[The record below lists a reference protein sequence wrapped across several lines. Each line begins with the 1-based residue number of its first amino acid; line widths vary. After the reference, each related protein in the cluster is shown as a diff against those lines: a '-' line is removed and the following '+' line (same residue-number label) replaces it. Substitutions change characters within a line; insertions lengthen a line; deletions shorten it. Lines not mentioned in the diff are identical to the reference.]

1 MMVFRNLTI
10 RARIGLTMA
19 FLAVLL
25 GITGVLGLYGMTR
38 SNDSTREIFTNQ
50 MPSAVNVAVSEMFAA
65 RERLALD
72 RAALLAGT
80 PDSAAAVERSRAMRV
95 QSDAWWQKYLALPRG
110 ADEDRLAQ
118 EVAARRK
125 VLQDSCDA
133 FGSAVAAGDHD
144 RIGEG
149 AKQLQARYNE
159 LAVAGE
165 ALRTFQFTD
174 AQARFD
180 RAESVFETM
189 RVLSIVVLVAGIGA
203 AVLSWLTLSRAIG
216 RPIADALAHFDAISA
231 GDLRRPI
238 VVDRRDEMGQLLEG
252 LARMQRGLVDT
263 VRTVRGGS
271 ESIATAARQIA
282 AGNIDLSSRT
292 EEQAAALQETA
303 SSMEQLTGTVKQNA
317 DNARQASSLAAN
329 ASEIA
334 NKGNTVVGQVVGTMG
349 EINDSSAK
357 IADIIAIIEGIA
369 FQTNILALN
378 AAVEAARAG
387 EEGRG
392 FAVVAGEVRS
402 LAQRSSSAAKEIKAL
417 IDASVER
424 IRTGS
429 TLVDEAGRTMSDVI
443 GAVQRVTDIMGEIA
457 AASEEQ
463 SGGID
468 QVARAVAQMDEVTQQ
483 NAALV
488 EEAAAAAQSL
498 DEQAARLRETA
509 AVFQLDDETARAGTA
524 VAVAARHAPRAAAA
538 PPALPR
544 ASNATPR
551 RNARPPRCR
560 RASLSPHRPRP
571 RRLRRPPAATT
582 GRRSDRRA
590 PCIYPH
596 LVTNDARDQRASSF
610 QRWTK
615 CDSADDRSCVVTCSA
630 RRPSTETQERAACT
644 SCSRAR
650 RTGMSVRD
658 CEKNL

>member
-1 MMVFRNLTI
+1 MVFRNLTI

-25 GITGVLGLYGMTR
+25 GVTGVLGLHGMTR

-50 MPSAVNVAVSEMFAA
+50 MPSAVDVAMAEMFAA

-80 PDSAAAVERSRAMRV
+80 PDSAAAIERSRAMRT
-95 QSDAWWQKYLALPRG
+95 QSDAWWQKYLALPRD

-118 EVAARRK
+118 DVAARRK
-125 VLQDSCDA
+125 VLQSSCDA
-133 FGSAVAAGDHD
+133 FASAVAAGDHD
-144 RIGEG
+144 RIGDG
-149 AKQLQARYNE
+149 AKQLQARYTE
-159 LAVAGE
+159 LATAGE
-165 ALRTFQFTD
+165 ALRSAQFTN

-180 RAESVFETM
+180 QAESVFETM
-189 RVLSIVVLVAGIGA
+189 RALSVVVLLAGIGA

-216 RPIADALAHFDAISA
+216 RPIADALSHFDAIA
-231 GDLRRPI
+231 VGDLRRPI
-238 VVDRRDEMGQLLEG
+238 VVNRRDEMGQMLEG

-443 GAVQRVTDIMGEIA
+443 SAVQRVTDIMGEIA

-468 QVARAVAQMDEVTQQ
+468 QVARAVTQMDEVTQQ

-498 DEQAARLRETA
+498 EEQAARLRETA
-509 AVFQLDDETARAGTA
+509 AVFQLDDGAARAGAA
-524 VAVAARHAPRAAAA
+524 VAVAARHAPRAPSAPAAPAPAAA
-538 PPALPR
+538 RVERDAAPKR
-544 ASNATPR
+544 AA
-551 RNARPPRCR
+551 
-560 RASLSPHRPRP
+560 
-571 RRLRRPPAATT
+571 AATT
-582 GRRSDRRA
+582 A
-590 PCIYPH
+590 P
-596 LVTNDARDQRASSF
+596 ARKPAAV
-610 QRWTK
+610 
-615 CDSADDRSCVVTCSA
+615 SAVPAPAPAAATAGGDDW
-630 RRPSTETQERAACT
+630 ETF
-644 SCSRAR
+644 
-650 RTGMSVRD
+650 
-658 CEKNL
+658 

>member
-1 MMVFRNLTI
+1 MVFRNLTI

-25 GITGVLGLYGMTR
+25 GVTGVLGLYGMTR
-38 SNDSTREIFTNQ
+38 ANDSTREIFTNQ
-50 MPSAVNVAVSEMFAA
+50 MPSAVNVAVAEVFAA

-72 RAALLAGT
+72 RAALLVGT
-80 PDSAAAVERSRAMRV
+80 PDSAAAIERSRAMRG

-110 ADEDRLAQ
+110 TEEDRLAQ
-118 EVAARRK
+118 DVAARRK
-125 VLQDSCDA
+125 ALQDSCDA
-133 FGSAVAAGDHD
+133 FATAIGTGDHD
-144 RIGEG
+144 QIGGG
-149 AKQLQARYNE
+149 AKQLQARYND

-180 RAESVFETM
+180 QAESVFETM
-189 RVLSIVVLVAGIGA
+189 RVLSIVVLLAGIGA

-216 RPIADALAHFDAISA
+216 RPIADALSHFDAIAA

-238 VVDRRDEMGQLLEG
+238 VVDRRDEMGQMLEG

-282 AGNIDLSSRT
+282 AGNTDLSSRT

-329 ASEIA
+329 ASDIA

-463 SGGID
+463 SSGID

-498 DEQAARLRETA
+498 EEQAARLRETA
-509 AVFQLDDETARAGTA
+509 AVFQLDDEAARAGA
-524 VAVAARHAPRAAAA
+524 VVAVARQAPRAPSAPAAA
-538 PPALPR
+538 PAAPAAARVERDAAPKR
-544 ASNATPR
+544 APVVATP
-551 RNARPPRCR
+551 ARK
-560 RASLSPHRPRP
+560 
-571 RRLRRPPAATT
+571 PAA
-582 GRRSDRRA
+582 GSAA
-590 PCIYPH
+590 PAPA
-596 LVTNDARDQRASSF
+596 VATAGG
-610 QRWTK
+610 
-615 CDSADDRSCVVTCSA
+615 DDW
-630 RRPSTETQERAACT
+630 ETF
-644 SCSRAR
+644 
-650 RTGMSVRD
+650 
-658 CEKNL
+658 

>member
-1 MMVFRNLTI
+1 MVIANLTI

-25 GITGVLGLYGMTR
+25 AVIGVLGLYGMSTA
-38 SNDSTREIFTNQ
+38 NDSMRELFTNQ
-50 MPSAVNVAVSEMFAA
+50 MPSAVNVAVADTYAA

-72 RAALLAGT
+72 RAALLVGT
-80 PDSAAAVERSRAMRV
+80 PDSAAAVERSRAMRA
-95 QSDAWWQKYLALPRG
+95 QSDAWWKKYLDLPRG
-110 ADEDRLAQ
+110 PEEDRIAQ
-118 EVAARRK
+118 DVAAKRQA
-125 VLQDSCDA
+125 LQRNCDA
-133 FGSAVAAGDHD
+133 FGSLVAAGDRD
-144 RIGEG
+144 RLGEG
-149 AKQLQARYNE
+149 AKQLQVLYND
-159 LAVAGE
+159 LATASE
-165 ALRTFQFTD
+165 ALRNFQFSD
-174 AQARFD
+174 AQRGYD
-180 RAESVFETM
+180 HAESVYETL
-189 RVLSIVVLVAGIGA
+189 RVVSVVALLAGFVA
-203 AVLSWLTLSRAIG
+203 AVLSWLTLTRAIG
-216 RPIADALAHFDAISA
+216 RPLAEALGHFDAIAA
-231 GDLRRPI
+231 GDLRRAI
-238 VVDRRDEMGQLLEG
+238 VVQRRDEMGQLLNG
-252 LARMQRGLVDT
+252 LAKMQRGLVDT

-271 ESIATAARQIA
+271 ESIATAAREIA

-292 EEQAAALQETA
+292 EEQASALQETA

-317 DNARQASSLAAN
+317 DNARQASALAAN

-424 IRTGS
+424 IHTGS
-429 TLVDEAGRTMSDVI
+429 QLVDEAGRTMHDVI
-443 GAVQRVTDIMGEIA
+443 AAVQRVTDIMGEIA

-498 DEQAARLRETA
+498 DEQAARLRDTA
-509 AVFQLDDETARAGTA
+509 AVFRLDDDAARPS
-524 VAVAARHAPRAAAA
+524 VAAGATRQAPRAKPAPAAQPAAAAA
-538 PPALPR
+538 PSVPAGP
-544 ASNATPR
+544 T
-551 RNARPPRCR
+551 
-560 RASLSPHRPRP
+560 
-571 RRLRRPPAATT
+571 
-582 GRRSDRRA
+582 
-590 PCIYPH
+590 
-596 LVTNDARDQRASSF
+596 
-610 QRWTK
+610 
-615 CDSADDRSCVVTCSA
+615 
-630 RRPSTETQERAACT
+630 
-644 SCSRAR
+644 
-650 RTGMSVRD
+650 
-658 CEKNL
+658 

>member
-1 MMVFRNLTI
+1 MVFRNLTI

-25 GITGVLGLYGMTR
+25 GVTGVLGLYGMTR
-38 SNDSTREIFTNQ
+38 ANDSTREIFTNQ
-50 MPSAVNVAVSEMFAA
+50 MPSAVDVAVAEMFAA

-72 RAALLAGT
+72 RAALLSGT
-80 PDSAAAVERSRAMRV
+80 PDSAAAIERSRGMRA

-110 ADEDRLAQ
+110 PEEDRIAQ
-118 EVAARRK
+118 DVAAKRLA
-125 VLQDSCDA
+125 LQRSCDA
-133 FGSAVAAGDHD
+133 FASIVAADQRD
-144 RIGEG
+144 RIGDG
-149 AKQLQARYNE
+149 AKQLQALYND
-159 LAVAGE
+159 LSVAGE
-165 ALRTFQFTD
+165 ALRNFQFTD
-174 AQARFD
+174 AKVGFD
-180 RAESVFETM
+180 HAQSVFDTL
-189 RVLSIVVLVAGIGA
+189 RVLSIVTLAAGIGA
-203 AVLSWLTLSRAIG
+203 ALLSWLTLSRAIG

-238 VVDRRDEMGQLLEG
+238 VVHRRDEMGQLLDG
-252 LARMQRGLVDT
+252 LAKMQRGLVDT

-317 DNARQASSLAAN
+317 DNARQASALAAN

-402 LAQRSSSAAKEIKAL
+402 LAQRSSAAAKEIKAL

-424 IRTGS
+424 IRSGS

-509 AVFQLDDETARAGTA
+509 SVFQLDDEAARQGAAAPG
-524 VAVAARHAPRAAAA
+524 AARHASRAPAAAVAVPAQQAAARDDRDAPPKRMAAATPARKPATASATPAAA
-538 PPALPR
+538 P
-544 ASNATPR
+544 
-551 RNARPPRCR
+551 
-560 RASLSPHRPRP
+560 
-571 RRLRRPPAATT
+571 AA
-582 GRRSDRRA
+582 GA
-590 PCIYPH
+590 
-596 LVTNDARDQRASSF
+596 AG
-610 QRWTK
+610 
-615 CDSADDRSCVVTCSA
+615 ADDW
-630 RRPSTETQERAACT
+630 ETF
-644 SCSRAR
+644 
-650 RTGMSVRD
+650 
-658 CEKNL
+658 

>member
-1 MMVFRNLTI
+1 MVFRNLTI

-25 GITGVLGLYGMTR
+25 GVTGVLGVYGMTR
-38 SNDSTREIFTNQ
+38 SNESTRDIFTNQ
-50 MPSAVNVAVSEMFAA
+50 MPSAVDVAVAEMFAA

-80 PDSAAAVERSRAMRV
+80 PDSAAAIERSRGMRT
-95 QSDAWWQKYLALPRG
+95 QADAWWQKYLALPRG
-110 ADEDRLAQ
+110 PEEDRLAQ
-118 EVAARRK
+118 DVAAKRQT
-125 VLQDSCDA
+125 LQRACDA
-133 FGSAVAAGDHD
+133 FASLLAADQRD
-144 RIGEG
+144 RIGDG
-149 AKQLQARYNE
+149 AKQLQALYND
-159 LAVAGE
+159 LAVSSE
-165 ALRTFQFTD
+165 ALRNFQFTD
-174 AQARFD
+174 AQASFNQ
-180 RAESVFETM
+180 AESVFDTL
-189 RVLSIVVLVAGIGA
+189 RVLSIVMLLAGIGA
-203 AVLSWLTLSRAIG
+203 ALLSWLTLSRAIG
-216 RPIADALAHFDAISA
+216 RPITDALSHFDAIAA

-238 VVDRRDEMGQLLEG
+238 VVDRHDEMGQLLEG
-252 LARMQRGLVDT
+252 LAKMQRGLVDT

-329 ASEIA
+329 ASESA

-498 DEQAARLRETA
+498 DEQAGRLRETA
-509 AVFQLDDETARAGTA
+509 AVFQLDDEAARA
-524 VAVAARHAPRAAAA
+524 VAPAAARHTSRAPSAVVAAPVQAAARDERDAPPKRAAAA
-538 PPALPR
+538 MPAR
-544 ASNATPR
+544 K
-551 RNARPPRCR
+551 
-560 RASLSPHRPRP
+560 
-571 RRLRRPPAATT
+571 PAAAAAAA
-582 GRRSDRRA
+582 A
-590 PCIYPH
+590 PAAA
-596 LVTNDARDQRASSF
+596 TAGG
-610 QRWTK
+610 
-615 CDSADDRSCVVTCSA
+615 DDW
-630 RRPSTETQERAACT
+630 ETF
-644 SCSRAR
+644 
-650 RTGMSVRD
+650 
-658 CEKNL
+658 